1 MKKSF
6 SINLLFL
13 LGLNLLIKPVY
24 LLGIEVGIQNSVGP
38 KEYGLY
44 YAMLNFTFLF
54 NVLLD
59 MGMNNFQKVHV
70 ARDNEEGIRNMST
83 LIPLKLMLTGA
94 YLVATVLL
102 ALVIGFEGRYW
113 FFIGWMMLCQV
124 LSAFLLLLR
133 ANLSGLHLFFRDSI
147 LSITDRLL
155 LVLGIG
161 YILLFGRERFQIEW
175 FVMFQAATYTA
186 AIILAFI
193 LLPKGARLPKLN
205 FSLVASKN
213 MVGKTWPYAL
223 LILLMTAYSK
233 VDGVML
239 ERFASDGL
247 LEAGIYAQAYRI
259 LDAGN
264 NFAFLYA
271 GLLLPMFAQ
280 LVASDHQAL
289 KALVDQAAR
298 LLIIPAG
305 MAFVVTVFYGDWLMD
320 LLYDQQVR
328 KSAISFKW
336 LMGSFLFIASGYVY
350 GTLITASGKMRT
362 LNWVALGTV
371 VLNVVL
377 NLLLIPL
384 RGSEGA
390 AIASF
395 ASLAFMAFS
404 QFVLAEQA
412 YSFIGKGWMK
422 TAAFMWIAVL
432 LCGTALVKL
441 ELSPAFG
448 FVTLAGI
455 SAVLFLAFAV
465 RYDDLLPAM
474 RSRSI

>member
-1 MKKSF
+1 
-6 SINLLFL
+6 

-24 LLGIEVGIQNSVGP
+24 LLGVEVGIQNSVGA

-70 ARDNEEGIRNMST
+70 AQDREGGIRNMST
-83 LIPLKLMLTGA
+83 LIPLKLLLTGV

-102 ALVIGFEGRYW
+102 AVVIGFEGRYW
-113 FFIGWMMLCQV
+113 FFIGWLMLCQV

-155 LVLGIG
+155 LVLGMG
-161 YILLFGRERFQIEW
+161 YILLFGRERFHIEW
-175 FVMFQAATYTA
+175 FVMFQAATYTLS
-186 AIILAFI
+186 IILAFI
-193 LLPKGARLPKLN
+193 LLPSGARIPRLN
-205 FSLVASKN
+205 FSFKAAGN
-213 MVGKTWPYAL
+213 MIRKTWPYAL
-223 LILLMTAYSK
+223 LIMLMTAYSK

-271 GLLLPMFAQ
+271 GLLLPMFARM
-280 LVASDHQAL
+280 VSSDHQAL

-298 LLIIPAG
+298 LLIIPSG
-305 MAFVVTVFYGDWLMD
+305 MAVVIVIFYGDWLMD
-320 LLYDQQVR
+320 LLYDQQVH

-336 LMGSFLFIASGYVY
+336 LMGSFLFISSGYVY
-350 GTLITASGKMRT
+350 GTLITASGRMKI
-362 LNWVALGTV
+362 LNWVALGAV
-371 VLNVVL
+371 LLNVLL
-377 NLLLIPL
+377 NALLIPVS
-384 RGSEGA
+384 GSEGA

-404 QFVLAEQA
+404 QFILAEQDF
-412 YSFIGKGWMK
+412 SFIGKGWMK
-422 TAAFMWIAVL
+422 TAALSWIAIML
-432 LCGTALVKL
+432 TGTALEYL
-441 ELSPAFG
+441 DLGQTAGFLLLSGVAA
-448 FVTLAGI
+448 L
-455 SAVLFLAFAV
+455 LFFAFAV
-465 RYDDLLPAM
+465 RYDDFRQAWQ
-474 RSRSI
+474 SRRNG